1 MGRIYGGI
9 QENRDLQEMLW
20 LIGIEMVSFCPAHL
34 LISCLKNKQEIMS
47 RVLWLE
53 KERHPNEEK
62 LDRVLKEK
70 ETLGS
75 DAEQKCQPAGLDP
88 KESKCE
94 FKTDFCHLT
103 RLLWPFIDFTREITG
118 SRPLG
123 SVRIKML
130 WTLHPFAICYLIIC
144 ARESTEHLLTAV
156 TKTKKL

>member
-1 MGRIYGGI
+1 
-9 QENRDLQEMLW
+9 
-20 LIGIEMVSFCPAHL
+20 
-34 LISCLKNKQEIMS
+34 MS

-103 RLLWPFIDFTREITG
+103 RLF
-118 SRPLG
+118 
-123 SVRIKML
+123 
-130 WTLHPFAICYLIIC
+130 
-144 ARESTEHLLTAV
+144 
-156 TKTKKL
+156 